1 MDNREYSLLILG
13 NFESVFI
20 VQFVKNLKKCNP
32 QARLYFWGY
41 TREESDA
48 DRSFL
53 SCYEDY
59 CLFGIR
65 SLINSSV
72 GWRITAIK
80 RMRKSLKTFIADKH
94 FDYVN
99 IHYIKPEYV
108 FLLDYLKRCA
118 STLVLSPWGSDVLGI
133 NWFYRQLVKRTFNAA
148 DFVTGSGNRFTQDFM
163 RIFKV
168 PERKYVSCTIGVEPI
183 EYIFEHKIQI
193 DVNEAKRLLGIDNHY
208 VITCGYKALEAHQH
222 IKIIEAIHQVRNQLP
237 DDLLLL
243 FPLTYPNNTEYV
255 QTIKQKV
262 NEYGMKA
269 IYFEQFLDI
278 PHLFL
283 IRQATDMFIHVQPT
297 DASSGSLW
305 EYILCEK
312 KIINGA
318 WLQYPELVKNG
329 RKPFFEVDTMENL
342 GHTIVDVYQ
351 SKPIAIDRELFAF
364 FENKQ
369 WKVVIND
376 WDKLFST
383 HIKHR

>member
-1 MDNREYSLLILG
+1 MGNREYSLLLMG

-20 VQFVKNLKKCNP
+20 VQFVKNLKKHNP
-32 QARLYFWGY
+32 KARIYFWGY
-41 TREESDA
+41 TREESEA

-53 SCYEDY
+53 ACYEDY
-59 CLFGIR
+59 CLFDIR
-65 SLINSSV
+65 SMINSSA
-72 GWRITAIK
+72 GWRIIAIK
-80 RMRKSLKTFIADKH
+80 KMRESFRAFVSGKQ
-94 FDYVN
+94 FDHVN

-108 FLLDYLKRCA
+108 FLLDYIKQC
-118 STLVLSPWGSDVLGI
+118 TNNLVLTPWGSDVLSI
-133 NWFYRQLVKRTFNAA
+133 NWFYKQLVKRTFNAA

-168 PERKYVSCTIGVEPI
+168 PVRKFVSCAIGVEPI

-208 VITCGYKALEAHQH
+208 VITCGYKALEVHQH
-222 IKIIEAIHQVRNQLP
+222 IKIIEAVNQVKNQLP

-243 FPLTYPNNTEYV
+243 FPLTYPQNTEYV
-255 QTIKQKV
+255 QRIKQKV
-262 NEYGMKA
+262 NEYGLKA
-269 IYFEQFLDI
+269 VYFEQFLDI

-283 IRQATDMFIHVQPT
+283 LRQATDMFIHVQPT

-318 WLQYPELVKNG
+318 WLHYPELIKNG
-329 RKPFFEVDTMENL
+329 VKPYYEVDAMENL
-342 GHTIVDVYQ
+342 GQTIVDVYQ
-351 SKPIAIDRELFAF
+351 SEPIKIDQELFTF

-376 WDKLFST
+376 WDMLFST